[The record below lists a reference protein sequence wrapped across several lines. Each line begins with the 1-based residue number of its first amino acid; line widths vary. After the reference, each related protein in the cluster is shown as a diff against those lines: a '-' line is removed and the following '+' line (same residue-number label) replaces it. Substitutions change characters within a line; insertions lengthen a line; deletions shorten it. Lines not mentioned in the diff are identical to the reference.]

1 VIEAAMSTTQQRLA
15 GLPTALVP
23 QIADLAQRI
32 DRGDLDAAE
41 RALAPAAAQ
50 APAHPEVLRLRGMLR
65 LAQGRAAD
73 AIALLAQASQQR
85 PDDAAIHYTLALA
98 CEAAHDPVRALAA
111 MRRAC
116 ATGPELADCW
126 YGLGRMLFDAGQL
139 RPAIDALQRAVD
151 LAPRHANARTMLATI
166 LNLDGRADAAQA
178 QYREIVAQRPG
189 SGAAW
194 WGMATLTPMPLDA
207 GDIMRMSAALQIPD
221 LHQSDRVALLFALAH
236 AQEGQGDYAH
246 ALDSLRQ
253 AHALARRR
261 DPWDARQFETR
272 IDGILEAFPT
282 APAGAHSG
290 RGKEVIFIVSLP
302 RSGSTLTE
310 QILASHSQVQGTSEL
325 VDLPLLIKAESARTQ
340 QPFPLWVGAQTDAQ
354 WDDLGQ
360 RYLAR
365 TARWREQRPRF
376 TDKMPGNWLYVGAIL
391 AMLPQARVVICR
403 RDALETCFGC
413 YRYHFNQHGYTHDFD
428 DLATAWRGFDR
439 ATKHWQRLFPG
450 RVHVQEY
457 ETLVADPETRIREL
471 LEFCDLPFEE
481 NCLNFHA
488 TERHVATPSAAQV
501 RQPIRSDTA
510 RTGKYGALL
519 DPLRAALGLP
529 AFAARTRG

>member
-1 VIEAAMSTTQQRLA
+1 MSAVAMPTTQPRLA
-15 GLPTALVP
+15 GLPPALLA
-23 QIADLAQRI
+23 QIADVARSI
-32 DRGDLDAAE
+32 DRGHLDAAE

-65 LAQGRAAD
+65 LAQGRAAE
-73 AIALLAQASQQR
+73 AIALLAQAGALR
-85 PDDAAIHYTLALA
+85 PCDAAIHYTLALA

-111 MRRAC
+111 MRQAC

-139 RPAIDALQRAVD
+139 RPGIDALQRAVN
-151 LAPRHANARTMLATI
+151 LAPQHANARAMLATI
-166 LNLDGRADAAQA
+166 LNLDGHSDAAQA
-178 QYREIVAQRPG
+178 QYREILAQRPG

-194 WGMATLTPMPLDA
+194 WGLATLKPMPLDA
-207 GDIMRMSAALQIPD
+207 GDIARMSAALHSSD
-221 LHQSDRVALLFALAH
+221 LAETDRVALLFALAH
-236 AQEGQGDYAH
+236 AQEGQGEYAP
-246 ALDSLRQ
+246 ALASLRQ

-261 DPWDARQFETR
+261 DPWDARQFDAR
-272 IDGILEAFPT
+272 IDAILAAFAKPPT
-282 APAGAHSG
+282 GARSG
-290 RGKEVIFIVSLP
+290 RGREVIFIVSLP

-310 QILASHSQVQGTSEL
+310 QILASHSQVRGTSEL
-325 VDLPLLIKAESARTQ
+325 VDLPLLIKAESARRQ
-340 QPFPLWVGAQTDAQ
+340 QAFPQWTETFTDAQ

-403 RDALETCFGC
+403 RDRLETCFGC
-413 YRYHFNQHGYTHDFD
+413 YRYHFNQHGYTHDFN

-439 ATKHWQRLFPG
+439 AAGHWQKLYPD
-450 RVHVQEY
+450 RVYVQDY
-457 ETLVADPETRIREL
+457 ENLIADPETRIRAL

-488 TERHVATPSAAQV
+488 TQRHVATPSAAQV
-501 RQPIRSDTA
+501 RQPIRPDTA
-510 RTGKYGALL
+510 RTDQYGALL
-519 DPLRAALGLP
+519 DPLRIALGLP
-529 AFAARTRG
+529 SFAASVRG

>member
-1 VIEAAMSTTQQRLA
+1 MSQAAMLTMQQRLA
-15 GLPTALVP
+15 GLPPALLAP
-23 QIADLAQRI
+23 IANVAQDI
-32 DRGDLDAAE
+32 DRGHLEAAE
-41 RALAPAAAQ
+41 RALAAATAQ
-50 APAHPEVLRLRGMLR
+50 APAHPEILRLRGMLR
-65 LAQGRAAD
+65 LAQGHAIE
-73 AIALLAQASQQR
+73 AIALLSDASERR
-85 PDDAAIHYTLALA
+85 PDDASIHYTLALA

-111 MRRAC
+111 IRRAC

-126 YGLGRMLFDAGQL
+126 YGLGRMLFDAGQIQ
-139 RPAIDALQRAVD
+139 PGIDALQRAVE
-151 LAPRHANARTMLATI
+151 LAPRHANARAMLATI
-166 LNLDGRADAAQA
+166 LNLDGRPDAAQA

-194 WGMATLTPMPLDA
+194 WGLATLRPMPLDA
-207 GDIMRMSAALQIPD
+207 DDIARMSAALQTSG
-221 LHQSDRVALLFALAH
+221 LAETDRIALLFALAH
-236 AQEGQGDYAH
+236 AQEVQGEYAP
-246 ALDSLRQ
+246 ALASLRQ

-261 DPWDARQFETR
+261 DPWDARQFDAR
-272 IDGILEAFPT
+272 IDAIFDAFSKPRE
-282 APAGAHSG
+282 GARSG
-290 RGKEVIFIVSLP
+290 RGKEVIFIASLP

-325 VDLPLLIKAESARTQ
+325 ADLPLLIKAESARQ
-340 QPFPLWVGAQTDAQ
+340 QQLFPQWTEALTDAQ

-365 TARWREQRPRF
+365 TARWREQKPRF

-403 RDALETCFGC
+403 RDPLETCFGC
-413 YRYHFNQHGYTHDFD
+413 YRYYFNQHGYTHDFN

-439 ATKHWQRLFPG
+439 ATRHWQALYPD

-457 ETLVADPETRIREL
+457 ETLVADPEKQIREL
-471 LEFCDLPFEE
+471 LAFCHLPFEE

-488 TERHVATPSAAQV
+488 TQRHVATPSAAQV
-501 RQPIRSDTA
+501 REPIRRDTA
-510 RTGKYGALL
+510 RADRYGALL

-529 AFAARTRG
+529 PFHP